1 MRNNS
6 DKSWDLG
13 GETLQRTR
21 CVLRKSSTANARSAI
36 SVNMQANSSSNA
48 RKTAGSLELPGMPL
62 CRCCARALRTSAASA
77 NRFAP
82 VLQALAVGISIPG
95 AFYWHNDVR
104 LSGGPYATDG
114 VHDPAVGPSAP
125 SAG

>member
-21 CVLRKSSTANARSAI
+21 CALRKSSTANARRVI

-48 RKTAGSLELPGMPL
+48 RKTAGSLEPPGMPL
-62 CRCCARALRTSAASA
+62 CRGCARALRTSAASA

-82 VLQALAVGISIPG
+82 VLQASAVGISIPG
-95 AFYWHNDVR
+95 AFYWHNDNWAV
-104 LSGGPYATDG
+104 PYNAQTLAAL
-114 VHDPAVGPSAP
+114 AV
-125 SAG
+125 